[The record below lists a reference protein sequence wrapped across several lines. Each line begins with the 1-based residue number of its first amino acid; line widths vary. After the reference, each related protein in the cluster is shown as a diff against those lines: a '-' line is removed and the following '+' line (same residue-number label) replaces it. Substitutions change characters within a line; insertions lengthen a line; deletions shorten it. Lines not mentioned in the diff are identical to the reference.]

1 MLKKIVCSLFLI
13 FTVVA
18 LSACG
23 DKTDDPGQAAVAFV
37 EAIAEGNGDKA
48 ISLIHLDEMEKDPRA
63 EQFNS
68 KFKMIVAETGK
79 QIKEQGGLSKVEIVS
94 VEYSEDK
101 KSAIVTLKT
110 VLKDGVEKTKAQ
122 EMINID
128 GKWKVAFK

>member
-1 MLKKIVCSLFLI
+1 MLKKIVGSLFLI
-13 FTVVA
+13 FTVMA

-48 ISLIHLDEMEKDPRA
+48 IALIHLGEMEKDPRV

-79 QIKEQGGLSKVEIVS
+79 QVKEQGGLNKVEIVS

-122 EMINID
+122 EMINVD

>member
-1 MLKKIVCSLFLI
+1 MV
-13 FTVVA
+13 

-48 ISLIHLDEMEKDPRA
+48 VSLIHLGEMEKDPRA

-79 QIKEQGGLSKVEIVS
+79 QVKEQGGLSKVEIVS

-122 EMINID
+122 EMINVD

>member
-1 MLKKIVCSLFLI
+1 MLKKIVGSLFLI
-13 FTVVA
+13 FTVMA

-48 ISLIHLDEMEKDPRA
+48 IALIHLGEMEKDPRV

-79 QIKEQGGLSKVEIVS
+79 QVKEQGGLSKVEIVS

-122 EMINID
+122 EMINVD

>member
-1 MLKKIVCSLFLI
+1 MLKKIVSSLFLI
-13 FTVVA
+13 FTVMA

-48 ISLIHLDEMEKDPRA
+48 IALIHLGEMEKDPRV

-79 QIKEQGGLSKVEIVS
+79 QVKEQGGLSKVEIVS

-122 EMINID
+122 EMINVD

>member
-68 KFKMIVAETGK
+68 KFKMIVAETWK
-79 QIKEQGGLSKVEIVS
+79 QVKEQGGLSKVEIVS

-122 EMINID
+122 EMINVD

>member
-1 MLKKIVCSLFLI
+1 MLKRIMGSLFLI
-13 FTVVA
+13 FAVIT
-18 LSACG
+18 LSACN
-23 DKTDDPGQAAVAFV
+23 DKTDGPGVVAVAFV

-48 ISLIHLDEMEKDPRA
+48 ISLVNLGEIEKDPRA

-79 QIKEQGGLSKVEIVS
+79 QVKEKGGLSKVEIVS
-94 VEYSEDK
+94 IEYSDDK
-101 KSAIVTLKT
+101 NSAIVTLKT

-122 EMINID
+122 EMVNVD

>member
-48 ISLIHLDEMEKDPRA
+48 ISLIHLGEMEKDPRA

-110 VLKDGVEKTKAQ
+110 VLNDGVEKTKAQ

>member
-1 MLKKIVCSLFLI
+1 MLKKIVGSLFLI
-13 FTVVA
+13 FTVMA

-48 ISLIHLDEMEKDPRA
+48 IALIHLGEMEKDPRV

-79 QIKEQGGLSKVEIVS
+79 QVKEQGGLSKIEIVS

-122 EMINID
+122 EMINVD

>member
-1 MLKKIVCSLFLI
+1 MLKKIVGSLFLI
-13 FTVVA
+13 FTVMA

-48 ISLIHLDEMEKDPRA
+48 VALIHLGEMEKDPRV

-79 QIKEQGGLSKVEIVS
+79 QVKEQGGLSKVEIVS

-122 EMINID
+122 EMINVD

>member
-1 MLKKIVCSLFLI
+1 MLKKIMGSLFLI
-13 FTVVA
+13 FAIMT

-37 EAIAEGNGDKA
+37 QAIAEGNGDKA
-48 ISLIHLDEMEKDPRA
+48 ISLIYLGEMEKDPRA

-79 QIKEQGGLSKVEIVS
+79 QVKEQGGLSKVEIVS

-110 VLKDGVEKTKAQ
+110 VLKDGVEKIKAQ
-122 EMINID
+122 EMINVD